1 MRTLEQYQQDTLNAY
16 FSVCK
21 QLTVIKEQL
30 FISHAK
36 EDEINHI
43 IAETN
48 KIETI
53 LYHLIITPEDE
64 HKFAE
69 ITKAI
74 EDRERIDNY
83 DY

>member
-16 FSVCK
+16 FSVCN
-21 QLTVIKEQL
+21 QLKTINEL
-30 FISHAK
+30 LWISHA
-36 EDEINHI
+36 EEQEINHI

-53 LYHLIITPEDE
+53 LYHLIITKEDE

-69 ITKAI
+69 ITKAV
-74 EDRERIDNY
+74 ENTENID
-83 DY
+83 

>member
-1 MRTLEQYQQDTLNAY
+1 MRTLEQYQQDAFDTY

-43 IAETN
+43 IAEIN

-53 LYHLIITPEDE
+53 LYHLIITEEDE
-64 HKFAE
+64 HKFTD
-69 ITKAI
+69 ITKVV
-74 EDRERIDNY
+74 EDKERIDNY

>member
-1 MRTLEQYQQDTLNAY
+1 MMFMRTLEQYQQDAFDAY

-21 QLTVIKEQL
+21 QLTVVKEQL
-30 FISHAK
+30 FISHA
-36 EDEINHI
+36 EEQEINHI
-43 IAETN
+43 MAETN

-69 ITKAI
+69 ITKAV
-74 EDRERIDNY
+74 ENTENID
-83 DY
+83 

>member
-1 MRTLEQYQQDTLNAY
+1 MRTVEQYQQDALNAY

-21 QLTVIKEQL
+21 QLNIIKEQL
-30 FISHAK
+30 WVSHA
-36 EDEINHI
+36 EEQEINHI

-69 ITKAI
+69 ITKAV
-74 EDRERIDNY
+74 EDTERIDNY